1 MRKSCPMLQYGETW
15 GHYAKWNKSV
25 TKKTNVSYKWD
36 HVVCTAA
43 ELLSKESCLGLGGR
57 VRLNYSLEFR
67 VYFARCKSS
76 RSLLYNNVYIVYYT
90 IHITMNTMVNFML
103 VFKIFFWCG
112 SFLKSLLNL
121 LQHCFCFMFWFFDPE
136 ACGILALQPET
147 EPVPP
152 ILQGKVLTTGL
163 AGKSQLRR
171 VCFF

>member
-43 ELLSKESCLGLGGR
+43 ELLSKESCLGLGGG

-103 VFKIFFWCG
+103 VFKIFFLMWIIFKVSIEFVATLLLLYVLVFWPWGMWDLSSPTRDRTCTPYIAR
-112 SFLKSLLNL
+112 KSLN
-121 LQHCFCFMFWFFDPE
+121 HWTGRE
-136 ACGILALQPET
+136 
-147 EPVPP
+147 VP
-152 ILQGKVLTTGL
+152 T
-163 AGKSQLRR
+163 S
-171 VCFF
+171 